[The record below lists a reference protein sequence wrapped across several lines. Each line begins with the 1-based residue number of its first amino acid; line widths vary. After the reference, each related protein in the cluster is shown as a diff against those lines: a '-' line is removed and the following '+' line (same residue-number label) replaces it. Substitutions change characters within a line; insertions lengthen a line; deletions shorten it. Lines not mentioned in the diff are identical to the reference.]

1 MLLLLLLSF
10 RLLQPVQY
18 FNLRDLLERKTR
30 LFCPSKIIYVRA
42 EKDESVI

>member
-18 FNLRDLLERKTR
+18 LRDLLERKTR